1 MVADCPDVELLEA
14 FLDGRGSEQLVEHV
28 AECSSCAERMKSLL
42 ELERDRIFAATTRD
56 QPHQYLNE
64 QKYED
69 LKQWTRFFR
78 VNSSARVP
86 ADISETIGRYQ
97 VRRFLGKG
105 SFGDVY
111 AAEDPLFDIERAVKL
126 LRRGLFNSESS
137 RNQFLAEAR
146 HAVKVSHPGLVDVRD
161 VVIDPDQSFIVMKLI
176 DGETLEKRLRRGPV
190 EIATTVQIMTKA
202 AQAANHAHE
211 AGLVHRDLK
220 PANIL
225 LDQHENPV
233 IADFGLVIDQK
244 DLSEVDRSASFAGTR
259 P

>member
-1 MVADCPDVELLEA
+1 M
-14 FLDGRGSEQLVEHV
+14 
-28 AECSSCAERMKSLL
+28 
-42 ELERDRIFAATTRD
+42 
-56 QPHQYLNE
+56 
-64 QKYED
+64 
-69 LKQWTRFFR
+69 
-78 VNSSARVP
+78 
-86 ADISETIGRYQ
+86 
-97 VRRFLGKG
+97 
-105 SFGDVY
+105 
-111 AAEDPLFDIERAVKL
+111 FDIERAVKL

-220 PANIL
+220 PANIP